1 MTVYNIDNDIVRE
14 FKSEREMA
22 RYFNIDGKVARA
34 AVDKGEYQDFLLVVK
49 EISFRKTIYVFDSD
63 TLELID
69 KIYGVSKAMKSA
81 KVNFYTFKNLIEN
94 RNSYNGK
101 IYSYKDKL

>member
-1 MTVYNIDNDIVRE
+1 
-14 FKSEREMA
+14 MA
-22 RYFNIDGKVARA
+22 KYFNIDGKVARA
-34 AVDKGEYQDFLLVVK
+34 AITKGEFQDFLLVVK
-49 EISFRKTIYVFDSD
+49 EISNRKLIYVFDSD

-69 KIYGVSKAMKSA
+69 KIDGISKAMNYA
-81 KVNFYTFKNLIEN
+81 KVNFYIFKNLIEN